1 MSFEE
6 KDLIRSTVERII
18 ELEYDSIMVIS
29 VKSGMAKYI
38 GQTDESMQYF
48 MSDSFSYKE
57 SMKEYMEH
65 FSVTSKERDIN
76 RLAEVNF
83 IVSQLEA
90 DETYETVCNILKED
104 GTKRSKRIKYFYVGE
119 GKEYIGCIRTDVTSV
134 SASEQEELKE
144 MQKVLAESK
153 RTNDATA
160 AFFSRVN
167 HDVRTPM
174 NGILGLTKLTLEI
187 PDIFEEVKTNIQAID
202 DACQYMLGLMNDT
215 FDLSKIESNRIILD
229 PEVVHTKKFVEH
241 IKAYI
246 MPAAKEKNIELK
258 MIPINTDLAYIRV
271 DRMRLQQILTN
282 LLTNAVKLTPADGTV
297 ECMVERLKH
306 EKGYYYDKITIRDN
320 GIGMSPEFLEKAF
333 EPFLQEMAENE
344 TTFSGSGLGLYI
356 VKNLVEIME
365 GTIEIKSNLG
375 VGTEVI
381 MQLPFEEVSDEE
393 AKDNTYSQAKIDLSG
408 KNILLCEDHPL
419 NTKITVKLLE
429 KVGCKVETAENGKI
443 GLEMFEEKP
452 SGYYD
457 LILMDIRM
465 PEMDGLTATRNIRAL
480 GKDDSRTI
488 PIIAMTANAFDEDVR
503 ASKAAGLNEHLA
515 KLVDTILLY
524 DVLQKFLQK

>member
-65 FSVTSKERDIN
+65 FSVTSKELDIN

-160 AFFSRVN
+160 AFFARVN

-187 PDIFEEVKTNIQAID
+187 PDISEEV
-202 DACQYMLGLMNDT
+202 
-215 FDLSKIESNRIILD
+215 
-229 PEVVHTKKFVEH
+229 
-241 IKAYI
+241 
-246 MPAAKEKNIELK
+246 
-258 MIPINTDLAYIRV
+258 
-271 DRMRLQQILTN
+271 
-282 LLTNAVKLTPADGTV
+282 
-297 ECMVERLKH
+297 
-306 EKGYYYDKITIRDN
+306 
-320 GIGMSPEFLEKAF
+320 
-333 EPFLQEMAENE
+333 
-344 TTFSGSGLGLYI
+344 
-356 VKNLVEIME
+356 
-365 GTIEIKSNLG
+365 
-375 VGTEVI
+375 
-381 MQLPFEEVSDEE
+381 
-393 AKDNTYSQAKIDLSG
+393 
-408 KNILLCEDHPL
+408 
-419 NTKITVKLLE
+419 
-429 KVGCKVETAENGKI
+429 
-443 GLEMFEEKP
+443 
-452 SGYYD
+452 
-457 LILMDIRM
+457 
-465 PEMDGLTATRNIRAL
+465 
-480 GKDDSRTI
+480 
-488 PIIAMTANAFDEDVR
+488 
-503 ASKAAGLNEHLA
+503 
-515 KLVDTILLY
+515 
-524 DVLQKFLQK
+524 

>member
-65 FSVTSKERDIN
+65 FSVTSKELDIN

-187 PDIFEEVKTNIQAID
+187 PDISEEV
-202 DACQYMLGLMNDT
+202 
-215 FDLSKIESNRIILD
+215 
-229 PEVVHTKKFVEH
+229 
-241 IKAYI
+241 
-246 MPAAKEKNIELK
+246 
-258 MIPINTDLAYIRV
+258 
-271 DRMRLQQILTN
+271 
-282 LLTNAVKLTPADGTV
+282 
-297 ECMVERLKH
+297 
-306 EKGYYYDKITIRDN
+306 
-320 GIGMSPEFLEKAF
+320 
-333 EPFLQEMAENE
+333 
-344 TTFSGSGLGLYI
+344 
-356 VKNLVEIME
+356 
-365 GTIEIKSNLG
+365 
-375 VGTEVI
+375 
-381 MQLPFEEVSDEE
+381 
-393 AKDNTYSQAKIDLSG
+393 
-408 KNILLCEDHPL
+408 
-419 NTKITVKLLE
+419 
-429 KVGCKVETAENGKI
+429 
-443 GLEMFEEKP
+443 
-452 SGYYD
+452 
-457 LILMDIRM
+457 
-465 PEMDGLTATRNIRAL
+465 
-480 GKDDSRTI
+480 
-488 PIIAMTANAFDEDVR
+488 
-503 ASKAAGLNEHLA
+503 
-515 KLVDTILLY
+515 
-524 DVLQKFLQK
+524 